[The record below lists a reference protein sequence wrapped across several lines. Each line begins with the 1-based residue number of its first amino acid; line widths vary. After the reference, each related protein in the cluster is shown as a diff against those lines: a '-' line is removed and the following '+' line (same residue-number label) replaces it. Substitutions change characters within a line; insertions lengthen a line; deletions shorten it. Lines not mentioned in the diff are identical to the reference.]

1 MPRTSRTSTSP
12 TSSGFVLLPI
22 GIALTT
28 LSRTLEDWGRGLL
41 LGAGVALILIA
52 TALLGASIG
61 SVRDKGQG
69 WLPSRDGDG

>member
-1 MPRTSRTSTSP
+1 MARTSPSAT

-28 LSRTLEDWGRGLL
+28 TANLLHGFGRGLL
-41 LGAGVALILIA
+41 LGVGVAVIVL
-52 TALLGASIG
+52 TAVLLGASIG
-61 SVRDKGQG
+61 AGREKGQG